1 MPMYEFYVLDDEG
14 RRTGEIIEEIFKHSD
29 VPNMIR
35 SSSGRWAARK
45 LVSVIAKPAKTDTSV
60 YGVNGTFNRGLNE
73 VIYSNKHYDEVC
85 QRKGLIP
92 ESQFSNR
99 HIFEDLCEKKAKHDA
114 KEEAEYHRWEDV
126 MAKEGVHTAIEGT
139 KDYTERWER
148 VWDEMLPAHEV
159 LDNSITIS
167 TGV

>member
-1 MPMYEFYVLDDEG
+1 MPIYEFYVLDDEG
-14 RRTGEIIEEIFKHSD
+14 NRTGEIIEEMFKYTD

-60 YGVNGTFNRGLNE
+60 YGVNGTYNRGLKE

-85 QRKGLIP
+85 ERKGLIP
-92 ESQFSNR
+92 ESAFSNR
-99 HIFEDLCEKKAKHDA
+99 HIFEDMMQKKAEHDA
-114 KEEAEYHRWEDV
+114 SEEKEYHRWEAA
-126 MAKEGVHTAIEGT
+126 MAKEDVHSAVQGT
-139 KDYTERWER
+139 KEYTEKWER
-148 VWDEMLPAHEV
+148 VWEEMLPAHEV